1 MIKKFI
7 LITLITAGVIS
18 LILLFENMEKEPQIK
33 LNLEGGVSVFKN
45 AKFIQKKD
53 GKVII
58 EINSEEAVL
67 NNNNQMSL
75 QNITMFF
82 PEKEFTVKAQRG
94 IYYTDSSEFLLN
106 GWIEVDG
113 KNFKI
118 YGQQAYWSP
127 KDRTIYS
134 DKPLKIETKRFIVEG
149 NSGKANA
156 NLIELDKG
164 VRAVVYVKG

>member
-67 NNNNQMSL
+67 NNN
-75 QNITMFF
+75 
-82 PEKEFTVKAQRG
+82 
-94 IYYTDSSEFLLN
+94 
-106 GWIEVDG
+106 
-113 KNFKI
+113 
-118 YGQQAYWSP
+118 
-127 KDRTIYS
+127 
-134 DKPLKIETKRFIVEG
+134 
-149 NSGKANA
+149 
-156 NLIELDKG
+156 
-164 VRAVVYVKG
+164 